1 LNHEDICVSIER
13 YMKCA
18 VGLCGSCAFGHY
30 RDCADGP
37 IFTYAQAEAV
47 PDFGKFRRDRTGAR
61 DPTFS

>member
-1 LNHEDICVSIER
+1 
-13 YMKCA
+13 MKCA